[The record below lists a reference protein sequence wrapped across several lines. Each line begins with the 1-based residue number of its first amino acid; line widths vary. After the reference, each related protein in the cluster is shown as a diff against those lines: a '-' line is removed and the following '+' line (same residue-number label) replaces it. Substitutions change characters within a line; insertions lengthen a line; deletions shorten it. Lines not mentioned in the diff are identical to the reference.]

1 MLYKY
6 DELGSTQDKLKELF
20 AAGEVQFG
28 DGVQAETQ
36 TAGRG
41 RFGRSFYSPPKSGI
55 YLSVLLPYVNDELL
69 TVGAAVSALQ
79 SIEQIT
85 GQKADVKWVNDVYL
99 NGKKIAGI
107 LAEAVVDK
115 DGKPAAVILGVGINI
130 VSPISDFPQDI
141 QNKAGALI
149 SQEDIIANAY
159 TDADI
164 DALRD
169 NLTLCLLA
177 RLILLPEQIR
187 EKAFFAEYKARLINP
202 EDVPPGVLE

>member
-6 DELGSTQDKLKELF
+6 DELGSTQDKMKELF

-85 GQKADVKWVNDVYL
+85 DQKADVKWVNDVYL

-187 EKAFFAEYKARLINP
+187 EKAFFTEYKARLINP

>member
-6 DELGSTQDKLKELF
+6 DELGSTQDKMKELF

-79 SIEQIT
+79 SREQIT

-99 NGKKIAGI
+99 KGKKIAGI

>member
-20 AAGEVQFG
+20 AAGEVHFG
-28 DGVQAETQ
+28 DGIQAESQ

-55 YLSVLLPYVNDELL
+55 YLSVLLPYINDELL
-69 TVGAAVSALQ
+69 TVGAAVSVLQ
-79 SIEQIT
+79 SIKQIT
-85 GQKADVKWVNDVYL
+85 GQQADVKWVNDVYL

-149 SQEDIIANAY
+149 SQEDIAANAY

-169 NLTLCLLA
+169 NLTLCLLT
-177 RLILLPEQIR
+177 RLVLLPEQIQ
-187 EKAFFAEYKARLINP
+187 EKSFFNEYKAHLINP
-202 EDVPPGVLE
+202 NDVPPGVLE